1 MWYPRSQ
8 NRDRGHPAF
17 VMGREWESWGLWYP
31 THSSATGDEWMG
43 HGAFVV
49 GREWENLDLWFPTR
63 LLWWVG
69 GLSCGEAG
77 MLGLILMGGVEL
89 GR

>member
-1 MWYPRSQ
+1 
-8 NRDRGHPAF
+8 
-17 VMGREWESWGLWYP
+17 
-31 THSSATGDEWMG
+31 MG

-77 MLGLILMGGVEL
+77 MLGLILMGGVER